1 MSHGL
6 VVSDNSLGPS
16 DHTFGLP
23 DHDLEPQGRY
33 RSHGPRL
40 VRVVANDHY
49 KYVRQARERYHMP
62 MTFISI
68 LLACLP
74 FNAHMQR
81 AFSARIQSIV
91 RNRGGWNIMH
101 GAAPHIRALGRTL
114 ERVLIHPDILGIAS
128 GLELQRL
135 LRQWGLKTLSFK
147 PWDDGQVRLSPGTF
161 ALQERSCHG
170 IPRHLRDLVVV
181 NLHCVEETM

>member
-6 VVSDNSLGPS
+6 VTSDNSLGPS

-40 VRVVANDHY
+40 VRIVANAHY
-49 KYVRQARERYHMP
+49 KYVRQARERYRMR

-91 RNRGGWNIMH
+91 RNRGGWNIMR
-101 GAAPHIRALGRTL
+101 GAAPRIRALGRTL
-114 ERVLIHPDILGIAS
+114 TCMSCVSVPPEQLFFHWEERCS
-128 GLELQRL
+128 GLLYCLDSTQSAEL
-135 LRQWGLKTLSFK
+135 
-147 PWDDGQVRLSPGTF
+147 
-161 ALQERSCHG
+161 
-170 IPRHLRDLVVV
+170 PR
-181 NLHCVEETM
+181 

>member
-6 VVSDNSLGPS
+6 VASDNSLGPS

-49 KYVRQARERYHMP
+49 KYVRQARERYRMP

-68 LLACLP
+68 LLACLLAFQCAYILCSYSIDRTEP
-74 FNAHMQR
+74 RRLEYNAR
-81 AFSARIQSIV
+81 RC
-91 RNRGGWNIMH
+91 
-101 GAAPHIRALGRTL
+101 AAHTRSRENPDTHTHTHTL
-114 ERVLIHPDILGIAS
+114 KHKHVH
-128 GLELQRL
+128 
-135 LRQWGLKTLSFK
+135 T
-147 PWDDGQVRLSPGTF
+147 
-161 ALQERSCHG
+161 H
-170 IPRHLRDLVVV
+170 
-181 NLHCVEETM
+181 

>member
-6 VVSDNSLGPS
+6 VASDNSLGPS

-49 KYVRQARERYHMP
+49 KYVRQARERYRMP

-91 RNRGGWNIMH
+91 RNRGGWNIMR
-101 GAAPHIRALGRTL
+101 GAAPRIRALGR
-114 ERVLIHPDILGIAS
+114 ILLFAINHVRRTYIGKVWAWHY
-128 GLELQRL
+128 
-135 LRQWGLKTLSFK
+135 LR
-147 PWDDGQVRLSPGTF
+147 
-161 ALQERSCHG
+161 
-170 IPRHLRDLVVV
+170 
-181 NLHCVEETM
+181 

>member
-6 VVSDNSLGPS
+6 VASDNSLGPS

-49 KYVRQARERYHMP
+49 KYVRQARERYRMP

-74 FNAHMQR
+74 FNAHT
-81 AFSARIQSIV
+81 FSARIQSIV
-91 RNRGGWNIMH
+91 RNRGGWNIMR
-101 GAAPHIRALGRTL
+101 GAAPRIRACTLGLATVVITL
-114 ERVLIHPDILGIAS
+114 GNLASFPSYSCLVYMIL
-128 GLELQRL
+128 
-135 LRQWGLKTLSFK
+135 
-147 PWDDGQVRLSPGTF
+147 
-161 ALQERSCHG
+161 
-170 IPRHLRDLVVV
+170 
-181 NLHCVEETM
+181 